1 MALPKP
7 VWTYDDIEVADEVI
21 SNPSSLKWHTW
32 KKDPTIIAV
41 LRAIV
46 SCHDRLGHTWYF
58 SFDMIDAL
66 NQQSVCSHFESE
78 GSALLN
84 SFQRISSPISIFKFL
99 SGQPDFWRSPVD
111 NVGNQEAP

>member
-7 VWTYDDIEVADEVI
+7 VWTRHDFKVAEEVHD
-21 SNPSSLKWHTW
+21 NPSSLKWNTW
-32 KKDPTIIAV
+32 NKDSTIISV

-46 SCHDRLGHTWYF
+46 SCHDRLGATHHF
-58 SFDMIDAL
+58 CHDMIEAL
-66 NQQSVCSHFESE
+66 TQQRVCSHFGSE

-84 SFQRISSPISIFKFL
+84 SFQRGANPTYIFAIL

-111 NVGNQEAP
+111 NVGNHEAS